1 MNQGFWIRP
10 TLKSCV
16 FRSFFAHSWRSVAP
30 PQSAVKVNEAIAAI
44 AIFQTTIAILYAQ
57 EPDIHLC

>member
-1 MNQGFWIRP
+1 MRH

-16 FRSFFAHSWRSVAP
+16 FRSSFAYFSGSVAP
-30 PQSAVKVNEAIAAI
+30 PQSAAIVNEAIAAI
-44 AIFQTTIAILYAQ
+44 AIFPTTIAIWYAQ